1 MITITCKHESVH
13 CYFLTFTGT
22 LRNPDAMVLPRGHA
36 DVDERELHG
45 RHAEH
50 ACLGQELEHGPAMC
64 VAVGGVHDPLHEVLP
79 CELRF
84 LVDPCPIL
92 AWTLHDGVH
101 DHDSFA
107 VHAHEL
113 WDPEDPAAM
122 VRVDAA
128 CREHEELLPA
138 ELQLLGISMY

>member
-1 MITITCKHESVH
+1 MLLP
-13 CYFLTFTGT
+13 YFYGYPAA
-22 LRNPDAMVLPRGHA
+22 PDAMVLSRRHA

-50 ACLGQELEHGPAMC
+50 ACLGQELEHGPAMS
-64 VAVGGVHDPLHEVLP
+64 VAVGGVHDPLHEVLA
-79 CELRF
+79 CELRL
-84 LVDPCPIL
+84 LVHPCPIL
-92 AWTLHDGVH
+92 AWTCHDGVH
-101 DHDSFA
+101 D
-107 VHAHEL
+107 VVREI

-138 ELQLLGISMY
+138 ELQLLGISKG